1 MMGNILVLAEHRQ
14 GSLREI
20 TFEMLAI
27 APQLSSDMGGEAVVL
42 LIGSGVDEMAAKIAS
57 YGVKVLVIDDP
68 LFEDFNGEKY
78 QKVISAVIDDLKP
91 SVVMTGHTA
100 QGVDFMPSLAV
111 EKKMPLV
118 MEAIALEYTDGA
130 LKATRQLYSGKVNA
144 IVAFRP
150 ADTYLV
156 TIREGIAEAP
166 EPATAGPVEK
176 IDTPLKE
183 DLDYRK
189 FVEYIEAEV
198 GDVDITQSDI
208 LVAVGR
214 GLKED
219 KNLPLIE
226 ELAKAVKADIAGSRA
241 ATDAGWISQ
250 DRQVGTS
257 GKTVKPKLYIAM
269 GISGA
274 FQHVAGM
281 KGAKTV
287 VAINKDP
294 EAPIFNVADYAIV
307 EDMFKVVPKL
317 TEKLK
322 ELKS

>member
-1 MMGNILVLAEHRQ
+1 MGNILVLAEHRQ
-14 GSLREI
+14 GQLRDI

-27 APQLSSDMGGEAVVL
+27 APKLAGEMSSEVLVL
-42 LIGSGVDEMAAKIAS
+42 LIGSGMDDMAQKIAG
-57 YGVKVLVIDDP
+57 YGVKVMVVDDP
-68 LFEDFNGEKY
+68 LFENFNADKY
-78 QKVISAVIDDLKP
+78 QKVLSALIDDLKP
-91 SVVMTGHTA
+91 SVVMTGQTS
-100 QGVDFMPSLAV
+100 QGVDFMPALAV
-111 EKKMPLV
+111 EKKLPLV
-118 MEAIALEYTDGA
+118 AEAIAVEYEGQT
-130 LKATRQLYSGKVNA
+130 LKATRQLYSGKVCA
-144 IVAFRP
+144 TVVFKP
-150 ADTYLV
+150 AATYLL
-156 TIREGIAEAP
+156 TIREGAAEAP
-166 EPATAGPVEK
+166 EPSSSGSVEK
-176 IDTPLKE
+176 VDSPLKE
-183 DLDYRK
+183 DLAYRK

-219 KNLPLIE
+219 KNLPIIE
-226 ELAKAVKADIAGSRA
+226 ELAVAIKADIAGSRA
-241 ATDAGWISQ
+241 ATDAGWIPH

-257 GKTVKPKLYIAM
+257 GKAVKPKLYIAM

-294 EAPIFNVADYAIV
+294 EAPIFTVADYAIV
-307 EDMFKVVPKL
+307 DDMFKVVPKL

-322 ELKS
+322 ELKGG

>member
-1 MMGNILVLAEHRQ
+1 MGNILVLAEHRQ
-14 GSLREI
+14 GALRDI
-20 TFEMLAI
+20 SYEMMAI
-27 APQLSSDMGGEAVVL
+27 APGLAKDMGGEVTVL
-42 LIGSGVDEMAAKIAS
+42 LIGSGMDDLAKKMATFGS
-57 YGVKVLVIDDP
+57 KVLVVDDP
-68 LFEDFNGEKY
+68 LFENFNADKY
-78 QKVISAVIDDLKP
+78 QKVLSALMDDLKP
-91 SVVMTGHTA
+91 ALVMTGHTS
-100 QGVDFMPSLAV
+100 QGVDFIPALAV
-111 EKKMPLV
+111 EKNLPLV
-118 MEAIALEYTDGA
+118 AEVVSLEYVDGT
-130 LKATRQLYSGKVNA
+130 LKSTRQLYSGKVNA
-144 IVAFRP
+144 TVAFKP

-156 TIREGIAEAP
+156 TIREGAV
-166 EPATAGPVEK
+166 EPTDASADGTVEK
-176 IDTPLKE
+176 IESPLKE
-183 DLDYRK
+183 DLSYRS

-226 ELAKAVKADIAGSRA
+226 ELAKAIKADIAGSRA
-241 ATDAGWISQ
+241 ATDAGWIPH

-257 GKTVKPKLYIAM
+257 GKSVKPKLYIAM

-294 EAPIFNVADYAIV
+294 EAPIFTVADYAIV
-307 EDMFKVVPKL
+307 DDMFKIVPKL

-322 ELKS
+322 ELKG

>member
-1 MMGNILVLAEHRQ
+1 MGNILVLAEHRQ
-14 GSLREI
+14 GALRDI
-20 TFEMLAI
+20 SYEMMAI
-27 APQLSSDMGGEAVVL
+27 APGLAQDMGGEVTVL
-42 LIGSGVDEMAAKIAS
+42 LIGSGMDELAKKMAAFGS
-57 YGVKVLVIDDP
+57 KVLVVDDP
-68 LFEDFNGEKY
+68 LFEDFNADKY
-78 QKVISAVIDDLKP
+78 QKVLSALIDDLKP
-91 SVVMTGHTA
+91 AVVMTGHTA
-100 QGVDFMPSLAV
+100 QGVDFIPALAV
-111 EKKMPLV
+111 EKNLPLV
-118 MEAIALEYTDGA
+118 AEVVSLEYADGT

-144 IVAFRP
+144 TVAFKP

-156 TIREGIAEAP
+156 TIREGVV
-166 EPATAGPVEK
+166 EPPDASADGAVEK
-176 IDTPLKE
+176 VESPLKD
-183 DLDYRK
+183 DLPYRS

-226 ELAKAVKADIAGSRA
+226 ELAKAIKADIAGSRA
-241 ATDAGWISQ
+241 ATDAGWIPH

-257 GKTVKPKLYIAM
+257 GKSVKPKLYIAM

-294 EAPIFNVADYAIV
+294 EAPIFTVADYAIV
-307 EDMFKVVPKL
+307 DDMFKVVPKL

-322 ELKS
+322 ELKG